1 MPAKADRQTVPEFA
15 TDGARVESGLAEEA
29 KWWDAHRDMVEDNLL
44 RAIEDGT
51 VQRGTARRLAIKARA
66 SRNITIR
73 MAEADLDVA
82 RKQAEEKGLPY
93 QSYIKSVLHEAL
105 VKQERRRAN

>member
-1 MPAKADRQTVPEFA
+1 MPTKADRQKVPKFA
-15 TDGARVESGLAEEA
+15 TEAEEA
-29 KWWDAHRDMVEDNLL
+29 KWWDQHKDMVEADLI

-51 VQRGTARRLAIKARA
+51 VRRGTAGRLVREARA

-73 MAEADLDVA
+73 VAEADLDLA

-93 QSYIKSVLHEAL
+93 QTYIKSVLHEEL
-105 VKQERRRAN
+105 TRRERRH